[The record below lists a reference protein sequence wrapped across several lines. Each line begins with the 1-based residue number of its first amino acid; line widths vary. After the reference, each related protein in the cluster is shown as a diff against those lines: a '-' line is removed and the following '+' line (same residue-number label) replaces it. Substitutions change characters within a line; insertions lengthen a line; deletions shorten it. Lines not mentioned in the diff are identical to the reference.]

1 MPNILHIT
9 PHFGGGVGSVLRGL
23 IDELSCI
30 DGLEQ
35 EIVTFDFINEQSSK
49 WANERGY
56 AVYSEVSPLSLEL
69 HSKVCAADIVHV
81 HFWNHPLTYLF
92 LDSFSGKKAR
102 VVLWAHCNGAYAPYL
117 FPEAVLTFP
126 QLFVTTSEYSAK
138 TKTIASQPAQWR
150 SAHLRNVT
158 SRCDTEDFLKITPEK
173 HSGVAVGYVGT
184 VDYCKMHRNILDM
197 LAAVSSSDV
206 RFIVCGGDSHEIIQ
220 AEAQAKGW
228 GDRFDF
234 KGKVSDVPAV
244 LAELDIFAYPLTKEH
259 YGTGEQVLVEAMA
272 AGIPQVVLDNGP
284 ESYIVKDGVTGI
296 VADGPEEFT
305 RAIERLVADP
315 ELRRKMG
322 ENSRKCAAEQLTLA
336 QMVTEWIDI
345 YEELLE
351 HPAKECV
358 FECFSSDF
366 ITQENTAVRLFLCS
380 IVDMAVQDVFAEAF
394 SFCPETPSESCLQKL
409 RSLHD
414 IYFSQGKGSIHQYA
428 QFIDDDKLQYLSR
441 IMAEVA
447 ADAC

>member
-23 IDELSCI
+23 IDELGRI
-30 DGLEQ
+30 DGFEQ
-35 EIVTFDFINEQSSK
+35 EIVTFDFINEQSRK
-49 WANERGY
+49 WAKERGH
-56 AVYSEVSPLSLEL
+56 AVYSEISPLSPEL
-69 HSKVCAADIVHV
+69 HALVCAADIVHV

-102 VVLWAHCNGAYAPYL
+102 VVIWAHCNGAYAPYL
-117 FPEAVLTFP
+117 FPEAVLSFP

-138 TKTIASQPAQWR
+138 TKTIASQPAEWQ

-158 SRCDTEDFLKITPEK
+158 SRCDTGDFLKITPEE
-173 HSGVAVGYVGT
+173 HSGVVVGYVGT
-184 VDYCKMHRNILDM
+184 VDYCKMHRNSLDM
-197 LAAVSSSDV
+197 LAAVSSPDV
-206 RFIVCGGDSHEIIQ
+206 RFVVCGGESHDIIQ

-244 LAELDIFAYPLTKEH
+244 LAEFDIFAYPLTKEH

-305 RAIERLVADP
+305 RAIERLAADP
-315 ELRRKMG
+315 ELRREMG

-336 QMVTEWIDI
+336 QMVAEWVGI
-345 YEELLE
+345 YEELMT

-358 FECFSSDF
+358 FECFPSGIINEEGS
-366 ITQENTAVRLFLCS
+366 AVRLFLCS
-380 IVDMAVQDVFAEAF
+380 LVDKAVQDIFIEAF
-394 SFCPETPSESCLQKL
+394 SFCPETPPESCLEKL

-414 IYFSQGKGSIHQYA
+414 IYFSQGKGSIHQYS
-428 QFIDDDKLQYLSR
+428 QFIDDGKLQYLSK
-441 IMAEVA
+441 IMADVK
-447 ADAC
+447 ADAQ